1 MESGK
6 NGNLEL
12 GELFSSVVVMAVI
25 MVVLNTVVI
34 LMMVVLNT
42 VMILKEILLELAIP
56 ILVIYLK

>member
-1 MESGK
+1 
-6 NGNLEL
+6 
-12 GELFSSVVVMAVI
+12 MAVI